1 MVEKGAVDNNALQIR
16 RVAARR
22 FAEHGFDGTSLQV
35 IADEVGISKPSLLYH
50 YPSKEALR
58 RAVLDDLFA
67 HWQSTLPQLL
77 DAVTSGERRFEALT
91 EELLRFFRDDPNRAR
106 LVVREILDRPEEF
119 RRDIATALQTW
130 VALVAEYIRK
140 GKKSGELHADVNGE
154 AYVLHVIMLVITTV
168 AALPAI
174 VGVLPENGHAD
185 RNADRHVKE
194 LVRLVRTGL
203 FRPREAREER

>member
-1 MVEKGAVDNNALQIR
+1 MDGNAEQIR

-22 FAEHGFDGTSLQV
+22 FAENGFDGTSLQV

-58 RAVLDDLFA
+58 RAVLDNLFA
-67 HWQSTLPQLL
+67 HWQRTLPQLL

-91 EELLRFFRDDPNRAR
+91 EELVRFFRQDPNRAR
-106 LVVREILDRPEEF
+106 LVLREILDRPEEF
-119 RRDIATALQTW
+119 RRDVSAALQTW

-140 GKKSGELHADVNGE
+140 GKKSGELHPDVDGE
-154 AYVLHVIMLVITTV
+154 AYVLHVIVLVITTV

-174 VGVLPENGHAD
+174 SDVIAHNGAAD
-185 RNADRHVKE
+185 RAANRHLRE

-203 FRPREAREER
+203 FRSKEER